1 MKEQD
6 TQRKIIKFL
15 EKENW
20 IVIKTI
26 VLSKSGIPDI
36 IAFKNGKT
44 IFIEVK
50 SKGKKPSKLQEYK
63 IKQLREN
70 GFTCLVVDEF
80 NEEFL
85 ISAIQ

>member
-1 MKEQD
+1 MV
-6 TQRKIIKFL
+6 KFL

-20 IVIKTI
+20 MVIKTI
-26 VLSKSGIPDI
+26 VLSKSGMPDI

-70 GFTCLVVDEF
+70 GFTCLVVDDF
-80 NEEFL
+80 NELFL
-85 ISAIQ
+85 TSAIQ